1 MITFVESGNACIDR
15 CYYIA
20 TNYYFDQSIF
30 FCICLNT
37 ICMCVNYHD
46 RPQEVADTI
55 DQISM
60 FFNVVYTLEFV
71 IKFTGMGRDYFQDNW
86 NNFDFA
92 IVASAWLGE
101 ISERADLGGG
111 DILTLIKTFRI
122 FRIFK
127 IIRKYKN
134 LRILF
139 YTLVGAIP

>member
-1 MITFVESGNACIDR
+1 MCI
-15 CYYIA
+15 
-20 TNYYFDQSIF
+20 
-30 FCICLNT
+30 
-37 ICMCVNYHD
+37 NYHE
-46 RPQEVADTI
+46 RSLEIEETI
-55 DQISM
+55 DQISL
-60 FFNVVYTLEFV
+60 FFNIVYTFEFI
-71 IKFTGMGRDYFQDNW
+71 IKFTGMGRDYFQDPW

-92 IVASAWLGE
+92 IVVSAWLGA
-101 ISERADLGGG
+101 ISEWAKLPMG